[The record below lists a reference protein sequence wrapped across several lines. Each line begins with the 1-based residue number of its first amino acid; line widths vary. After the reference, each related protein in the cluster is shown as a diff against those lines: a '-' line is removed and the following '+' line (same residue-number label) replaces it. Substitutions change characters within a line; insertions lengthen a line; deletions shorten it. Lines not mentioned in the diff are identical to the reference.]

1 MGKYPVPGHLH
12 HTKKERLNDALMKHL
27 PYHILTCL
35 LCLWLLPAHADDK
48 KLTETYTT
56 ERPVVIA
63 CDWDKAPYEF
73 LNDNGQPAGTNID
86 VIRTIL
92 SELHLPY
99 RFVMKEWGNAIA
111 TFERGDAD
119 LIFAS
124 GKRYASAPY
133 YPTENIINYNRIRV
147 AMLRRDSVEFVTL
160 PMLEQRGAVFKP
172 SDYAVKYFIEGDSLR
187 ASKIEF
193 QSPRVALSGII
204 AGDHQY
210 FVWGE
215 EPLKWK
221 IRQMD
226 LDQLVLCETA
236 IPISEV
242 HIIGRDRKLIEEI
255 DDHYSRLKQSG
266 EIERINN
273 HWMHPDSEKVK
284 APPLAV
290 FSIVFS
296 VIITLLSFLLY
307 HFTRK
312 RVLHTAKTLAD
323 VDNIIDKLENLE
335 LAPVSADQ
343 PEDRELQYK
352 YEALFNIPLISMSF
366 YDEGGWPLV
375 INDAMKAMCGF
386 ENKENEHYW
395 TTVCMFDTP
404 LMRSAYSP
412 DRRDD
417 LIIGQHMEYP
427 EIGLDRYIEFHVHP
441 ILNGRGEL
449 INYFDSSIDVTEER
463 NRERAI
469 REQEKKIL
477 KINEQINKYELLLRY
492 LLDHGKMVVW
502 KGDFATRTMQF
513 ARSLKQA
520 EYVETFDDYLERMD
534 FDQRD
539 HIQEVWSQTREGSGA
554 IDTLI
559 HFNYMP
565 DSDEAQWVNSVGV
578 PIKDAQGAITGYF
591 GINRNVTDLI
601 EVQEKLRQEKSRA
614 EDSGRRK
621 SMFLASM
628 SHEIRTPLNS
638 IIGFADLLRTAE
650 TPEEHQEFIQII
662 RNNCDMLLRLID
674 DIIKASAS
682 YENEET
688 YTPTT
693 VDFAKIFND
702 ICQDMKKLVNE
713 PISFIKEAPYDTF
726 FTSLD
731 KERIRQVI
739 TNFVTNSVKH
749 TKEGYI
755 KVGYSYQSRGLYIY
769 CEDTGAGIPK
779 DKQEAVFERFVKL
792 NEFTQGT
799 GLGLN
804 ICQAIARQC
813 KGKIGV
819 ISEGEGHGSTF
830 WFWIPCKKIDEK

>member
-1 MGKYPVPGHLH
+1 MKY
-12 HTKKERLNDALMKHL
+12 L

-35 LCLWLLPAHADDK
+35 LCLWLLPAHADKERLTDK
-48 KLTETYTT
+48 YTAQ
-56 ERPVVIA
+56 RPVVIV

-73 LNDNGQPAGTNID
+73 LNDNGQPAGSNID

-92 SELHLPY
+92 KELKLPY

-111 TFERGDAD
+111 TFERGEAD

-124 GKRYASAPY
+124 GQRYSHAPY
-133 YPTENIINYNRIRV
+133 LPTENIINYNRIRV
-147 AMLRRDSVEFVTL
+147 AMLKRDSVDYVTL
-160 PMLEQRGAVFKP
+160 PMLEQQGAVFKP

-215 EPLKWK
+215 EPLRWK

-226 LDQLVLCETA
+226 LDQLVLRETA

-242 HIIGRDRKLIEEI
+242 HIIGRDPKLIEEI
-255 DDHYSRLKQSG
+255 DDHYSRLKESG

-273 HWMHPDSEKVK
+273 HWVHPDREKVK

-290 FSIVFS
+290 FAIVFS
-296 VIITLLSFLLY
+296 VIIVFMSFLFY
-307 HFTRK
+307 HFTRR
-312 RVLHTAKTLAD
+312 RVQDIAKELSD
-323 VDNIIDKLENLE
+323 VDNIIEKVVQLNEE
-335 LAPVSADQ
+335 LGKSDQ
-343 PEDRELQYK
+343 LHDAKEQAYHELQYK
-352 YEALFNIPLISMSF
+352 YETLFNIPLISMSF
-366 YDEGGWPLV
+366 YDEGGWPIV
-375 INDAMKAMCGF
+375 INDAMKEMCGF
-386 ENKENEHYW
+386 ENEENERYW
-395 TTVCMFDTP
+395 TTVCMFDMP
-404 LMRSAYSP
+404 LVRSAYSP

-427 EIGLDRYIEFHVHP
+427 EIGLDRYIEFHIHP
-441 ILNGRGEL
+441 ILNERGEL

-469 REQEKKIL
+469 HEQEKKIL
-477 KINEQINKYELLLRY
+477 KINEQINKYEQLLRY

-502 KGDFATRTMQF
+502 KGDFATRTMQY

-520 EYVETFDDYLERMD
+520 ESVESFDDYLERMD

-539 HIQEVWSQTREGSGA
+539 NIQKVWSQHREGSGTLH
-554 IDTLI
+554 TLI

-565 DSDEAQWVNSVGV
+565 DSDEAQWVVSMGM

-601 EVQEKLRQEKSRA
+601 EAQEKLRREKSRA
-614 EDSGRRK
+614 ENSGRQK

-628 SHEIRTPLNS
+628 SHELRTPLNS

-650 TPEEHQEFIQII
+650 TPEEHDEFIRII
-662 RNNCDMLLRLID
+662 SNNCDMLLRLIN
-674 DIIKASAS
+674 DIIRASSIA
-682 YENEET
+682 ENKET
-688 YTPTT
+688 YNPTT
-693 VDFAKIFND
+693 VDFAKTFEEV
-702 ICQDMKKLVNE
+702 CQDMQKLVKE
-713 PISFIKEAPYDTF
+713 PIVFIKENPFDSF

-731 KERIRQVI
+731 PGRIRQVI

-749 TKEGYI
+749 TKEGFI

-779 DKQEAVFERFVKL
+779 DKQKAVFEQFVKL

-819 ISEGEGHGSTF
+819 ISEGEGKGSTF
-830 WFWIPCKKIDEK
+830 WFWIPA

>member
-1 MGKYPVPGHLH
+1 MKYI
-12 HTKKERLNDALMKHL
+12 

-35 LCLWLLPAHADDK
+35 LCLWLLPAHADEG
-48 KLTETYTT
+48 KLTDTYTT

-73 LNDNGQPAGTNID
+73 LNDNGQPAGSNID
-86 VIRTIL
+86 VIRIIL
-92 SELHLPY
+92 KKLNLPY

-111 TFERGDAD
+111 TFERGEAD

-124 GKRYASAPY
+124 GRRYTRAPY
-133 YPTENIINYNRIRV
+133 FPTENIINYNRVCV
-147 AMLRRDSVEFVTL
+147 AMLKRDSVEFVTQ
-160 PMLEQRGAVFKP
+160 PMLEQQEAVFKP

-226 LDQLVLCETA
+226 LDQLVLCDTD

-242 HIIGRDRKLIEEI
+242 HIIGRDHKLIDEI
-255 DDHYSRLKQSG
+255 DDHFSRLKQSG

-273 HWMHPDSEKVK
+273 HWMHPDREKVK
-284 APPLAV
+284 APPIAV
-290 FSIVFS
+290 FAIVFS
-296 VIITLLSFLLY
+296 VIITLLSFALY
-307 HFTRK
+307 HVTRK
-312 RVLHTAKTLAD
+312 KVQHTAKALAD
-323 VDNIIDKLENLE
+323 VDNIIEKVGNVKE
-335 LAPVSADQ
+335 LPQESKSHDQ
-343 PEDRELQYK
+343 AEQAIHELQYK
-352 YEALFNIPLISMSF
+352 YEALFNIPVIAMSF
-366 YDEGGWPLV
+366 YDENGWIID

-386 ENKENEHYW
+386 EKKENEHYW
-395 TTVCMFDTP
+395 MTVCMFDTP
-404 LMRSAYSP
+404 LMRTAYSRN
-412 DRRDD
+412 RRDD
-417 LIIGQHMEYP
+417 LIIGQHMDYP

-441 ILNGRGEL
+441 IFNEKGEI

-463 NRERAI
+463 NREKAI
-469 REQEKKIL
+469 REQEKEML
-477 KINEQINKYELLLRY
+477 KINEQINKYEHLLRY
-492 LLDHGKMVVW
+492 LLDHGKMMVW

-520 EYVETFDDYLERMD
+520 EFVETFDDYLERID
-534 FDQRD
+534 IDQRD
-539 HIQEVWSQTREGSGA
+539 HIQEVWSQYREGSGA
-554 IDTLI
+554 LDTLI

-565 DSDEAQWVNSVGV
+565 DSDEAKWINSVGI
-578 PIKDAQGAITGYF
+578 PLKDDQGTITGYF
-591 GINRNVTDLI
+591 GINRDVTDLV
-601 EVQEKLRQEKSRA
+601 EAQEQLRQEKSRA
-614 EDSGRRK
+614 EDSGHRK

-628 SHEIRTPLNS
+628 SHELRTPLNS

-650 TPEEHQEFIQII
+650 TPEEHQEFIRII
-662 RNNCDMLLRLID
+662 RNNCDMLLRLIN
-674 DIIKASAS
+674 DIIRASSISESEKA
-682 YENEET
+682 YN
-688 YTPTT
+688 PTT
-693 VDFAKIFND
+693 VDFAKAFDD

-713 PISFIKEAPYDTF
+713 PIAFIKDNPFDSF

-731 KERIRQVI
+731 KGRIRQVI

-779 DKQEAVFERFVKL
+779 DQQEAVFERFVKL

-830 WFWIPCKKIDEK
+830 WFWIPCKKMNE